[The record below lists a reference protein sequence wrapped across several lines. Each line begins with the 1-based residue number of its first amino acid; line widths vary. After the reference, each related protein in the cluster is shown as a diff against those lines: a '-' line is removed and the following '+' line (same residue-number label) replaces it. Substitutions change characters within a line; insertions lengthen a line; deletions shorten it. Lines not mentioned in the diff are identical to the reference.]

1 LIGFVAGLGWAS
13 GPFSQQLNRWLQRL
27 AVSFCPRAYR
37 VQSMDRAQTIDRAK
51 TIYRAKTM
59 GMAARRVVAAQESC
73 WRFMA
78 QAGRSP
84 QAAQATVPLP

>member
-1 LIGFVAGLGWAS
+1 
-13 GPFSQQLNRWLQRL
+13 
-27 AVSFCPRAYR
+27 
-37 VQSMDRAQTIDRAK
+37 
-51 TIYRAKTM
+51 
-59 GMAARRVVAAQESC
+59 MAARRVVAAQESC

>member
-1 LIGFVAGLGWAS
+1 
-13 GPFSQQLNRWLQRL
+13 
-27 AVSFCPRAYR
+27 
-37 VQSMDRAQTIDRAK
+37 MDRAQTIDRAK